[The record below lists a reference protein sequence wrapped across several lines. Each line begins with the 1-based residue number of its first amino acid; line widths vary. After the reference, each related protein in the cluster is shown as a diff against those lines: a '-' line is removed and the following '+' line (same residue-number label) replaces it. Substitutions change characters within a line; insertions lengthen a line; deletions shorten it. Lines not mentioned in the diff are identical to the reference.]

1 MKSKNVQGGDNI
13 IQQGGGSHKRKLIC
27 AYGVPYFRSI
37 LPLYNGSHSLN
48 GRLWIGI
55 WSTNKAICATITPS
69 PVLHPYSPQEK
80 RI

>member
-27 AYGVPYFRSI
+27 AYGVPCFYIS
-37 LPLYNGSHSLN
+37 LPPYNGSQSSN

-55 WSTNKAICATITPS
+55 
-69 PVLHPYSPQEK
+69 
-80 RI
+80 

>member
-55 WSTNKAICATITPS
+55 
-69 PVLHPYSPQEK
+69 
-80 RI
+80 